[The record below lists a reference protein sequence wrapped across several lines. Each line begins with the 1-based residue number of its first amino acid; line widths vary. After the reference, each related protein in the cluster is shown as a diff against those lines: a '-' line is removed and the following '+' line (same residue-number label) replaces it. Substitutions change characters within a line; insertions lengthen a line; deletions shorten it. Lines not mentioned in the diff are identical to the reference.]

1 MLGLRKK
8 KCWCF
13 DIFTVI
19 IIIVPLNF
27 IVLPGLASHT
37 VAVAQLHK
45 CKNWGG
51 VAGRRA
57 GVPLND
63 YRESELQEAPGT
75 S

>member
-1 MLGLRKK
+1 M
-8 KCWCF
+8 
-13 DIFTVI
+13 
-19 IIIVPLNF
+19 IIVPLNST
-27 IVLPGLASHT
+27 VLPGLASHT

-45 CKNWGG
+45 CKNWGE